1 MATALRAPSVSN
13 HARWMVLLLG
23 AAVFINYVDR
33 GNLATAGPLIKTEL
47 NLTNT
52 QFGLLVSAFFWTY
65 TPAQLLAGW
74 LSQRF
79 CAYRVLAG
87 GLAIWAVATIATGFA
102 GGFAALLI
110 LRLVL
115 GLGESVA
122 FPVASKLAA
131 DHLPPER
138 YGQANALT
146 AMGLSFG
153 PAFGI
158 YVGGLLMAAQ
168 GWRWSF
174 IIFGAVSLLWLV
186 PWLSLKR
193 DAPRIHD
200 DSAPSP
206 SMAQIMAQPR
216 AWGAAIGH
224 LTTNYAFYF
233 LLAWLPLYLV
243 KTQGFTLPQMAMLG
257 GVVYLAQG
265 LAAMGSGLLA
275 DRWIAAGATPNRAR
289 KTIMVVALSG
299 TAICMG
305 AIGVGGAQVAISGLI
320 LSGIFSG
327 MSASN
332 IYAVGQTLAGPCAS
346 GKWIGFQNCVGNV
359 SGIVAPALTGWLVDY
374 AGGFGAAFGV
384 AAAVALFGVLCWGV
398 LIGRIEPVRWA
409 R

>member
-1 MATALRAPSVSN
+1 MATAIRAPRVSN

-52 QFGLLVSAFFWTY
+52 EFGVLISAFFWTY
-65 TPAQLLAGW
+65 TPAQLIAGW

-87 GLAIWAVATIATGFA
+87 GLAIWAVATMATGLV
-102 GGFAALLI
+102 GGFAALLV
-110 LRLVL
+110 LRLIL
-115 GLGESVA
+115 GLGESVV

-158 YVGGLLMAAQ
+158 YAGGLLMASQ
-168 GWRWSF
+168 GWRLSF
-174 IIFGAVSLLWLV
+174 IIFGAVSLLWLI

-200 DSAPSP
+200 DAGPSP
-206 SMAQIMAQPR
+206 TLAQVIARPQ
-216 AWGAAIGH
+216 AWAAAVGH
-224 LTTNYAFYF
+224 LCTNYAFYF
-233 LLAWLPLYLV
+233 MLAWLPLYLV
-243 KTQGFTLPQMAMLG
+243 KTQGFTLPQMAALG
-257 GVVYLAQG
+257 GFVYLLQG
-265 LAAMGSGLLA
+265 VTAMASGLIA
-275 DRWIAAGATPNRAR
+275 DRWIAAGATANRAR
-289 KTIMVVALSG
+289 KTLMVTAMLG
-299 TAICMG
+299 TTICMA
-305 AIGVGGAQVAISGLI
+305 AIGMGTMQVAIGGLI
-320 LSGIFSG
+320 LSGVFTG
-327 MSASN
+327 MSSSN
-332 IYAVGQTLAGPCAS
+332 IYALGQTLAGPRAS
-346 GKWIGFQNCVGNV
+346 GTWIGFQNCVGNF
-359 SGIVAPALTGWLVDY
+359 SGIVAPALTGWLVDH

-398 LIGRIEPVRWA
+398 LIGRIEPVRWSD
-409 R
+409 